1 MTIIALTY
9 NLDAIESYPSLR
21 WIKKDD
27 LLIGVDNILTPN
39 SVLSETENRF
49 FYLTSKPIIYQREI
63 NTFKKVTPKYFVE
76 WESFLNETENC
87 VSSLFLKYLERNET
101 SISIS
106 SSRMGRSRMYYGF
119 SDEIMWL
126 SDNPNEI
133 SKKIPNKVLNSSVA
147 YSILKYGV
155 SPEFQTIYKGIYSVP
170 LASKITTGNNCLKKY
185 ISNQFIPI
193 DDFNPYYKLNF
204 NKGYG
209 NISKTESLL
218 LSSASFI
225 AKENPI
231 IALSGGVDS
240 TLINVLVNKY
250 VEEPYPAIFLQSGD
264 NDRELLYAKE
274 AAKNTKADLIIY
286 KMSSSDYI
294 NSLEFQAKNLFEP
307 VGETS
312 PLPFGFL
319 FENNDFSNHTFIDA
333 TLADGCYGSTSYYS
347 SPFNKYKS
355 YPKTI
360 LKLNERLASFLKV
373 NKLPLNNKFF
383 PRDSSSVDEYLK
395 LLAIYI
401 GPFANSW
408 TKKNRINE
416 KLLNESWNYLYR
428 LLGESNDQWSKYSL
442 FKMTAYAMKTTTAKV
457 HDLPISSNT
466 LTIFPFAWK
475 SFLND
480 QSNYKWKEKYF
491 EGKIKYPLKK
501 ILEKYKSED
510 FIYRKK
516 VGLNF
521 TFNQWINQKNNK
533 NYILKHLN
541 SSNNNLSKL
550 LFGNNKHNLLIK
562 HFQNNGINSD
572 QHILQLIKSL
582 IMIQRW
588 IDYQH
593 VSIES

>member
-9 NLDAIESYPSLR
+9 NLDALKINPSLR
-21 WIKKDD
+21 WIKKNN
-27 LLIGVDNILTPN
+27 LLISVNKNLTPN

-49 FYLTSKPIIYQREI
+49 FYTTSKPIIYQKDI
-63 NTFKKVTPKYFVE
+63 NTFKKVPSDYFVE
-76 WESFLNETENC
+76 WDSFLKETENC
-87 VSSLFLKYLERNET
+87 VSSCLIKYLENNET

-119 SDEIMWL
+119 SDGIMWL

-133 SKKIPNKVLNSSVA
+133 SKRLPNKIINSSVA

-155 SPEFQTIYKGIYSVP
+155 SPEFLTIYKGIYSVP
-170 LASKITTGNNCLKKY
+170 LASKITTDNKCLEKY
-185 ISNQFIPI
+185 IKNQFIPI
-193 DDFNPYYKLNF
+193 DHFNPYYKLKF
-204 NKGYG
+204 NKGNG
-209 NISKTESLL
+209 NIPKTESLL
-218 LSSASFI
+218 LSSTSFI

-240 TLINVLVNKY
+240 TLINVLVNKHI
-250 VEEPYPAIFLQSGD
+250 EEPYPAIFLQSGD
-264 NDRELLYAKE
+264 NDQELLYAKE
-274 AAKNTKADLIIY
+274 AAKNTKADLIVH
-286 KMSSSDYI
+286 KMNSSDYI
-294 NSLEFQAKNLFEP
+294 GSLEFQAKNLFEP

-333 TLADGCYGSTSYYS
+333 TLADGCYGSTSYNS
-347 SPFNKYKS
+347 TPFNKYKS
-355 YPKTI
+355 YPNYV

-373 NKLPLNNKFF
+373 NKLPFNNKIF
-383 PRDSSSVDEYLK
+383 PRDSSNVNEYLK

-416 KLLNESWNYLYR
+416 KSLNESWNYLYR
-428 LLGESNDQWSKYSL
+428 LLEETNDQWSKYSL
-442 FKMTAYAMKTTTAKV
+442 FKMASYAMKTTTAKV

-480 QSNYKWKEKYF
+480 QSNYKWEEKYF

-501 ILEKYKSED
+501 ILEKYKTED
-510 FIYRKK
+510 FIHRKK

-521 TFNQWINQKNNK
+521 TFNQWINQKDNK
-533 NYILKHLN
+533 NYILEHLN
-541 SSNNNLSKL
+541 SSNNNLSRL
-550 LFGNNKHNLLIK
+550 LFGNNKHTLLIK
-562 HFQNNGINSD
+562 HFQKNGINSD

-582 IMIQRW
+582 IMMQRW
-588 IDYQH
+588 IDYHQIS
-593 VSIES
+593 VGS